1 MDDVV
6 IPHRAHDSHSHELSH
21 TGAGT
26 VALADIIK
34 ANFTF
39 VVWLTKDVMITKQS

>member
-6 IPHRAHDSHSHELSH
+6 IPHRTHDSHSHELSH
-21 TGAGT
+21 TGD

-34 ANFTF
+34 ADFTL
-39 VVWLTKDVMITKQS
+39 VVGLTKDVMITK

>member
-6 IPHRAHDSHSHELSH
+6 IPNLAHDSHSHELSH
-21 TGAGT
+21 TGAGA
-26 VALADIIK
+26 VALTDIIK
-34 ANFTF
+34 ADFTL